1 FGVAVGTA
9 RSTDDEQLGVRVF
22 DFGQRGDGHVDTLE
36 WLDPADEQQYGTAVV
51 VQAEGALRAAT
62 VAGREERVDYPGRHE
77 LDALRRHAVQALQL
91 LGLGGARCRDRVRA
105 THHRDFRVDA
115 SLKIGRASCRERAE
129 VWVAWMA

>member
-1 FGVAVGTA
+1 MVRLRIDPRDAVGDAELVGEQPRLGRFGVAVGTA

-77 LDALRRHAVQALQL
+77 LDALRR
-91 LGLGGARCRDRVRA
+91 
-105 THHRDFRVDA
+105 
-115 SLKIGRASCRERAE
+115 
-129 VWVAWMA
+129 